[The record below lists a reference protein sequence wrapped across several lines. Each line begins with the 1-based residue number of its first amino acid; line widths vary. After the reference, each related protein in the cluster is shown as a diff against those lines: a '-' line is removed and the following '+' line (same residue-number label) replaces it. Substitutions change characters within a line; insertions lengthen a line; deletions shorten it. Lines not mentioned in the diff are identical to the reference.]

1 MTELTQVAKLTVER
15 IDKDTAMAAADLL
28 RKVEGAV
35 NGNKKETALAASK
48 MLMAAQKTTNEL
60 NQRAE
65 KSASQITEQAENP
78 PLRSR
83 IPPISR
89 PKN

>member
-1 MTELTQVAKLTVER
+1 MTELTQVAELTIER
-15 IDKDTAMAAADLL
+15 INKDTAMAAADLL

-35 NGNKKETALAASK
+35 NGNKKTALAASK
-48 MLMAAQKTTNEL
+48 ILMAAQKTTIEL